1 MIGRFNMGKQIGT
14 PSMSK
19 KKSSTGSYPPVVV
32 SSKFSSIKTP
42 SIKTPS
48 IKAPKVKMSKMQVPR
63 LKKGF

>member
-1 MIGRFNMGKQIGT
+1 MGKQIGT

-48 IKAPKVKMSKMQVPR
+48 IKAPKVKMSKMQAPR